1 MQANIISGWIK
12 DIHSIFMKPEAPKA
26 SFKLDDLSFF
36 FQFVKPIW
44 KMGVLSLLLTTLI
57 SGVRTV
63 IPLSSKVLVDFVIL
77 NTGFSSITNILT
89 LLGLGEYA
97 QTAVNLFSS
106 VNFLMVVLFF
116 IGVIYALLQILQGYM
131 TTKYQQELTY
141 NLQTRL
147 FDHVLR
153 FPLSFFKNKQTGYL
167 LSRVSDDV
175 DTLQYLFSSA
185 VIKILSSAL
194 FLLFSLFILLSL
206 NATLVIFILC
216 TLPLYVLLRYFFFG
230 RIRALSYK
238 ERETHAKLS
247 QDIQEVLSGVEVEK
261 THATEDREVERV
273 SSSLRNVI
281 QVRLVNT
288 VITAI
293 SKPSW
298 TASSSC

>member
-1 MQANIISGWIK
+1 
-12 DIHSIFMKPEAPKA
+12 MKPEAPKA